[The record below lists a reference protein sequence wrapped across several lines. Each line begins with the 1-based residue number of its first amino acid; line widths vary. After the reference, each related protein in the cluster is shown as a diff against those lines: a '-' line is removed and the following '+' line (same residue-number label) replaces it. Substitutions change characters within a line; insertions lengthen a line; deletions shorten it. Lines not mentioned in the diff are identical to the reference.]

1 MFLYFTANEWV
12 HNVGACSVTFCYNWE
27 ASFVVPSRTNV
38 ALFYVRIIQCK
49 TFRQENTRMKIS
61 KLELRNFRSIQNID
75 FEFDPH
81 LNVFYGVNG
90 SGKSTILDALAL
102 MLSWL
107 VARIKNPKT
116 NGNIISDIDIK
127 NKTTVSSL
135 SLYFKTSQSEESE
148 EGYNWKTSRG
158 RDGRI
163 LLDKENKPNYT
174 GLQELSEA
182 IYADFSKEN
191 ASGNLPVFIYYDV
204 SRVVKDI
211 PLRIKKKHLFETLS
225 TYENALKRGSDFRL
239 FFEWFRVRE
248 DIEKEKREDIL
259 KDGFETVFKNYES
272 HYEAL
277 KKRSAK
283 PNGDHLNLNKI
294 RESTVEGVEKRL
306 SAEELLKNI
315 YEDVQLKSVRR
326 ALENFLPEFTNFRV
340 QRSPLLMLVDKN
352 GIKYSIQQ
360 LSDGEKCLMALIGDL
375 ARRLAIA
382 NPNLENPLEGEGAVL
397 IDEIDL
403 HLHPKWQQ
411 IVIQRLT
418 STFPNIQFFISTHS
432 PFVLTETKPEQLFC
446 LKQENGEMKV
456 ETGLNTYG
464 HTSERILEDFMGLE
478 RTRPQVIEEKIKS
491 LYQLLNEKKIEALKI
506 KLNELKSELQDEV
519 LFAEI
524 EAWIHRYEVLGQ

>member
-1 MFLYFTANEWV
+1 
-12 HNVGACSVTFCYNWE
+12 
-27 ASFVVPSRTNV
+27 
-38 ALFYVRIIQCK
+38 
-49 TFRQENTRMKIS
+49 MKIS
-61 KLELRNFRSIQNID
+61 KLELRNFRSIHKID
-75 FEFDPH
+75 LEFDRH

-90 SGKSTILDALAL
+90 SGKTTILDALAL

-116 NGNIISDIDIK
+116 NGNIISNIDIK
-127 NKTTVSSL
+127 NETSVSSL
-135 SLYFKTSQSEESE
+135 SLYFKKSQSEE
-148 EGYNWKTSRG
+148 YNWKTSRG

-163 LLDKENKPNYT
+163 LFDKPHYT

-204 SRVVKDI
+204 SRVVQDI

-225 TYENALKRGSDFRL
+225 TYENALKKGSDFRL

-259 KDGFETVFKNYES
+259 KDGFETAFKNYEA
-272 HYEAL
+272 HHEAL

-283 PNGDHLNLNKI
+283 PNGNHLNLNEI
-294 RESTVEGVEKRL
+294 QEHAVEGVKKKF
-306 SAEELLKNI
+306 SAEGLLKNI

-326 ALENFLPEFTNFRV
+326 ALENFLPEFTNFRI
-340 QRSPLLMLVDKN
+340 QRSPSPIRMFVEKN
-352 GIKYSIQQ
+352 GIKYAIQQ

-382 NPNLENPLEGEGAVL
+382 NPSLENPLEGEGIVL

-411 IVIQRLT
+411 IVIKRLT
-418 STFPNIQFFISTHS
+418 ATFPNIQFFISTHS

-446 LKQENGEMKV
+446 LTQKDGEMRV

-478 RTRPQVIEEKIKS
+478 RTRPEEVATRFSEVFKLISEKNLEEARAKLAKLKEDVIDDTAYS
-491 LYQLLNEKKIEALKI
+491 
-506 KLNELKSELQDEV
+506 
-519 LFAEI
+519 EI
-524 EAWIHRYEVLGQ
+524 EAWIRRYEVLDK